1 MRLSGLKTMK
11 APPCVDPDF
20 ARRYYESVNKDHWW
34 FRGRSLIV
42 ERLLLA
48 HGRTSGNALDIGA
61 GSTTLFPE
69 AFHTIRLDAILP
81 EVGGSGAFV
90 RGSALQLPFR
100 EASFDVV
107 GLFDLIEHIK
117 DEASLLA
124 NIRKVL
130 KPQGIVVATV
140 PAHQWLWS
148 PHDVQAAHVRRYAE
162 KELEAIFRVSRFR
175 VLSCRSFYGFLLVP
189 AVVRKVLGLQQGVG
203 APSPFPNRVLGF
215 LAKRSATGAL
225 RRSRWGLSIALLAA
239 VD

>member
-1 MRLSGLKTMK
+1 MK
-11 APPCVDPDF
+11 ALPCVDPDF

-34 FRGRSLIV
+34 FRGRSVIV

-61 GSTTLFPE
+61 GSITLFPE

-107 GLFDLIEHIK
+107 GLFDLIEHLT
-117 DEASLLA
+117 DEASLLT
-124 NIRKVL
+124 NVRKVL
-130 KPQGIVVATV
+130 KPEGMVVATV

-148 PHDVQAAHVRRYAE
+148 PHDVQAAHVRRYAQ

-175 VLSCRSFYGFLLVP
+175 VLNSRSFYGFLLVP
-189 AVVRKVLGLQQGVG
+189 AFIRKVLGLQQGIG
-203 APSPFPNRVLGF
+203 APSPSVNRVLGL
-215 LAKRSATGAL
+215 LAERSASGSL
-225 RRSRWGLSIALLAA
+225 RRSRLGLSIALLAA